1 VAALLVGLYVAWRIA
16 VGYPPRGAAQV
27 LCFHKISRRFLWE
40 GTWTTPERFFGI
52 VDHLLERGHRFVGQD
67 EYLARLDT
75 AQAADPAPLFL
86 TFDDGYAGLLA
97 DVLDGLI
104 RRSVPL
110 HVFVVSDFAGRT
122 NRWDLSLG
130 RPAARHADWEELREL
145 AAAGVT
151 FGSHTATHRDLTR
164 LDDDAVAAELVR
176 SRQVIAEKL
185 DTVVRTLSY
194 PFGRYNAAARAA
206 AQSAG
211 YEAAF
216 SLYPRHRNE
225 RIDRWALRRNGVY
238 IIDTPRTVARR
249 LRRHPWFWFEEMK
262 CRAING
268 VAVLTPLLRNRQRRE
283 PSVAEPG

>member
-1 VAALLVGLYVAWRIA
+1 
-16 VGYPPRGAAQV
+16 
-27 LCFHKISRRFLWE
+27 F
-40 GTWTTPERFFGI
+40 
-52 VDHLLERGHRFVGQD
+52 
-67 EYLARLDT
+67 
-75 AQAADPAPLFL
+75 
-86 TFDDGYAGLLA
+86 
-97 DVLDGLI
+97 
-104 RRSVPL
+104 
-110 HVFVVSDFAGRT
+110 
-122 NRWDLSLG
+122 
-130 RPAARHADWEELREL
+130 AARHADWEELREL

-164 LDDDAVAAELVR
+164 LDDDAVTAELVR

-185 DTVVRTLSY
+185 DTAVRTMSY

-238 IIDTPRTVARR
+238 IIDTPRKVARR

-283 PSVAEPG
+283 PPVAEPG